1 MSLKVTI
8 FGPTKFTKKRNFSV
22 GVKAKD
28 DKLLG
33 SNNITNHNITAPVHE
48 PATFILLLHIHNTM
62 SHSYDI
68 RFLPL
73 SSSPFGSASNAPA
86 MILRFLQ
93 QFTSEGEYDDLGAG
107 SHLPMVQ
114 PVRDL
119 QRRVEILDAAATK
132 YRNKSSE
139 STSALQ
145 GDLSVCDDPEAKFL
159 TEGLMRSQKM
169 LADYLEGLHPILR
182 DQIESV
188 KRLSEYLTPP
198 TVELFQKKAN
208 HILKDA
214 PPQQISMTKKNTC
227 TICMDA
233 TADCVIKRTCT
244 DSPPSSSSHQQV
256 RCERDTCKCGPTMC
270 KDCLLTH
277 YWTSTGKGSKSYAR
291 CVCCRAGIDHPLCC
305 YTRVFV
311 IYFGHE
317 DFHSYYCH

>member
-1 MSLKVTI
+1 MSQA
-8 FGPTKFTKKRNFSV
+8 F
-22 GVKAKD
+22 
-28 DKLLG
+28 
-33 SNNITNHNITAPVHE
+33 
-48 PATFILLLHIHNTM
+48 
-62 SHSYDI
+62 DI

-73 SSSPFGSASNAPA
+73 APFGSHSGGAPA

-93 QFTSEGEYDDLGAG
+93 QFTAGADGEYEDLSDG

-139 STSALQ
+139 STTALQ
-145 GDLSVCDDPEAKFL
+145 GDLALCDDPEAKLL
-159 TEGLMRSQKM
+159 TENLMRSQKM

-182 DQIESV
+182 EQTESV

-198 TVELFQKKAN
+198 TVELFQKKAS

-214 PPQQISMTKKNTC
+214 PLQQISMSKKNTC

-233 TADCVIKRTCT
+233 SADCVIKRTCT
-244 DSPPSSSSHQQV
+244 DPPPPNSSSHQV

-270 KDCLLTH
+270 RDCLLTH

-291 CVCCRAGIDHPLCC
+291 CVCCRAGMFIHLTLFLFISVAL
-305 YTRVFV
+305 Y
-311 IYFGHE
+311 
-317 DFHSYYCH
+317 